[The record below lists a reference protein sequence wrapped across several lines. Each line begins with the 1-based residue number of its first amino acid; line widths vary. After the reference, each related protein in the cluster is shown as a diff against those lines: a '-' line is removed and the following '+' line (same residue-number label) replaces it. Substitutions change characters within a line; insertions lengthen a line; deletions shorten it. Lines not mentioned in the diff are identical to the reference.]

1 MENKPLV
8 SIVVPIYNVE
18 DYIEKCVDSILHQT
32 YQNLEVILV
41 NDGSTDNSRAIIE
54 KYTVDSRCLIIDKV
68 NGGLSSARN
77 AGIRV
82 AHGKY
87 MYFIDSD
94 DYIEPIAVERL
105 VERMEETFAD
115 FCCYRIR
122 FYHDDFFKLYGD
134 SFSCDVL
141 TSEDIFQDAVIGKNI
156 KTTAW
161 SKFFDHDF
169 LKDNN
174 LMFYEGIIN
183 EDYLFTLQCAVCAK
197 KVVFLD
203 VPLYNALQRPDS
215 ISRNMK
221 AANLQVYEKIYSI
234 MIEYMREKNILHQLQ
249 SLLDL
254 SLSNQLVYTITQA
267 AYRFDTYDNFK
278 NFYNLLTIYDY
289 PGMKMKTNISKF
301 GKIKRLIYRLSL
313 YPRIFFFCIKGAKSV
328 GFKMI

>member
-1 MENKPLV
+1 M
-8 SIVVPIYNVE
+8 
-18 DYIEKCVDSILHQT
+18 
-32 YQNLEVILV
+32 V
-41 NDGSTDNSRAIIE
+41 N
-54 KYTVDSRCLIIDKV
+54 
-68 NGGLSSARN
+68 
-77 AGIRV
+77 
-82 AHGKY
+82 
-87 MYFIDSD
+87 
-94 DYIEPIAVERL
+94 
-105 VERMEETFAD
+105 RMEETCAD

-122 FYHDDFFKLYGD
+122 FYHDDSFELYGN
-134 SFSCDVL
+134 SFTCDVL

-278 NFYNLLTIYDY
+278 SFYNLLTIYDY
-289 PGMKMKTNISKF
+289 PGMKMRTNISKF

-313 YPRIFFFCIKGAKSV
+313 YPRIFFFCIKVAKSV